1 MGGRVFLVGSIGE
14 YVAFAVVVVLGFAAI
29 LFVLLLLPF
38 VTSSKHLAKLSLE
51 TLACPVSYIYK
62 HIYIF
67 STHEV
72 LYYEK

>member
-14 YVAFAVVVVLGFAAI
+14 YVTFAVVVVLGFAAI
-29 LFVLLLLPF
+29 LFVLLLLPVITF
-38 VTSSKHLAKLSLE
+38 SKHIAKLSLE
-51 TLACPVSYIYK
+51 TPTCSVSYIYT
-62 HIYIF
+62 YIF